1 MLKQIHS
8 SHLGIEKCK
17 RRARDVLFWPG
28 MGAQIEDIVTS
39 CMICSTYQRN
49 NTKEPLLSHSAPSR
63 PWKKVGAD
71 LCEFSGRHF
80 LILVDYYSNFI
91 EVDCLRDI
99 NSDQIIKML
108 VKPNLHDMEYL
119 TSSFQTMAL
128 SSPVKNLKN
137 FTGITNFLKKPAVTH
152 NLMGK
157 LKKRC
162 QL

>member
-1 MLKQIHS
+1 MQPDMLKQIHS

-17 RRARDVLFWPG
+17 RHARDVLFWPG
-28 MGAQIEDIVTS
+28 MGVGIEDIVTS

-49 NTKEPLLSHSAPSR
+49 NTKEPLLSHPAPSR

-91 EVDCLRDI
+91 EVDCLREI

-108 VKPNLHDMEYL
+108 V
-119 TSSFQTMAL
+119 
-128 SSPVKNLKN
+128 
-137 FTGITNFLKKPAVTH
+137 FTATKWYQW
-152 NLMGK
+152 
-157 LKKRC
+157 RC
-162 QL
+162 IFHAMCFAKCL